1 MVLITFSTCWY
12 KLKSKFDSST
22 YLKWIDNMLS
32 NVNNYN
38 LVIYSDENSAD
49 DLYKYLSNPRIKL
62 IIKEIEDFHNYR
74 YKDYWIA
81 NHNKGLINSHLISW
95 EVNMMYSEKIHFVYE
110 TIANKYFD
118 TEFYGWCDIGYFR
131 GRANDTHMSEL
142 INWPSDNKISGL
154 NKKKIYYA
162 LIDMYDNTKDYIKML
177 MSIVSDKTIMGLPA
191 TPIPQDQVS
200 VAGGFFMLHKDN
212 IEWWRNTYDYKL
224 RLYFVNDY
232 IVKDDQM
239 ILVDCVFSEM
249 SRFCLCREKE
259 RDSGYDNWFLFQRY
273 LM

>member
-38 LVIYSDENSAD
+38 LVIYSDKNSSV
-49 DLYKYLSNPRIKL
+49 DLHKYLHNPKIKL
-62 IIKEIEDFHNYR
+62 IIKEIDDFYNYR

-81 NHNKGLINSHLISW
+81 NHNNGVINSHLISW

-110 TIANKYFD
+110 TITKKYFD

-131 GRANDTHMSEL
+131 NRANDCDMSEL
-142 INWPSDNKISGL
+142 VNWPSDNKILGL

-162 LIDMYDNTKDYIKML
+162 LIDMYINVDFPKIL
-177 MSIVSDKTIMGLPA
+177 MKLVANKNSIGLPVDQ
-191 TPIPQDQVS
+191 IPQNQIS
-200 VAGGFFMLHKDN
+200 VAGGFFILHKDK
-212 IEWWRNTYDYKL
+212 IEWWRNTYDSKL

-232 IVKDDQM
+232 RVKDDQI
-239 ILVDCVFSEM
+239 ILADCIFSEM
-249 SRFCLCREKE
+249 SKFYLCREN
-259 RDSGYDNWFLFQRY
+259 DDMYDNWFLFQRY